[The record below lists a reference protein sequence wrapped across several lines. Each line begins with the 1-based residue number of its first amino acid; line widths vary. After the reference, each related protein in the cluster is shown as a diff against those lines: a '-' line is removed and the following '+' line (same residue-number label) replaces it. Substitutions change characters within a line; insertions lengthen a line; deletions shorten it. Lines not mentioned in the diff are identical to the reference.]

1 MRDQRKKKGML
12 RTKRK
17 VPSLVD
23 LCVSL
28 AVENVKYLGDV
39 GETDLHLLDRIL
51 PHCTL
56 DQLMHIEKSTVGRD
70 LSSVTD
76 KLWKTF
82 YEKQFGERSTD
93 LVIQRMRQKKVSF
106 RWLQLYEAK
115 LKEIAEAE
123 NKLAARIR
131 QLYKKEDDRHSGP
144 PSLCSNL
151 KAPNIPSSLLK
162 VTLADADTSR
172 KQSRQVR
179 LCSKVPPSSNKRSF
193 CGGSG
198 PGYNLSN
205 GKSNLMKKAKMDF
218 LKSREVQNIAAMK
231 KNALQRNSMQN
242 IAAMKK
248 NALQRNSM
256 QNVAAMKKNA
266 LQRNSSSSS
275 MMKPPGSFPGK
286 SSASSNPMKPLASRL

>member
-1 MRDQRKKKGML
+1 ML

-17 VPSLVD
+17 APSLVD
-23 LCVSL
+23 LCVNL

-82 YEKQFGERSTD
+82 YEKQFGERSTN
-93 LVIQRMRQKKVSF
+93 LVIERMRQKKVSF

-131 QLYKKEDDRHSGP
+131 QLYKKEDDRLGDRVCNSYFL
-144 PSLCSNL
+144 SE
-151 KAPNIPSSLLK
+151 
-162 VTLADADTSR
+162 
-172 KQSRQVR
+172 Q
-179 LCSKVPPSSNKRSF
+179 
-193 CGGSG
+193 GSG
-198 PGYNLSN
+198 PGYHLSN

-231 KNALQRNSMQN
+231 KNALPG
-242 IAAMKK
+242 
-248 NALQRNSM
+248 
-256 QNVAAMKKNA
+256 
-266 LQRNSSSSS
+266 SSRSSS
-275 MMKPPGSFPGK
+275 MMKPPSSFPGK
-286 SSASSNPMKPLASRL
+286 SSASSKPMKSLERRF

>member
-1 MRDQRKKKGML
+1 ML

-131 QLYKKEDDRHSGP
+131 QLYKKEDDSMFF
-144 PSLCSNL
+144 LFYF
-151 KAPNIPSSLLK
+151 
-162 VTLADADTSR
+162 
-172 KQSRQVR
+172 QST
-179 LCSKVPPSSNKRSF
+179 
-193 CGGSG
+193 
-198 PGYNLSN
+198 
-205 GKSNLMKKAKMDF
+205 
-218 LKSREVQNIAAMK
+218 
-231 KNALQRNSMQN
+231 
-242 IAAMKK
+242 
-248 NALQRNSM
+248 
-256 QNVAAMKKNA
+256 
-266 LQRNSSSSS
+266 
-275 MMKPPGSFPGK
+275 
-286 SSASSNPMKPLASRL
+286 